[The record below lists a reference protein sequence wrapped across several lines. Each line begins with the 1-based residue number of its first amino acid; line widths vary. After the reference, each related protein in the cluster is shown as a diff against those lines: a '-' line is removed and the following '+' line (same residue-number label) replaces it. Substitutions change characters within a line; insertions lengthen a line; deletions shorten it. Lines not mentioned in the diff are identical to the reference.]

1 MAATVAGHSM
11 AENSLKDLQIRFQR
25 GGDIRHLMLLKQMP
39 PPPSPPAS
47 LPVKRTEGQVAL
59 GGLSHLADQDRH
71 LVANPGHR
79 HRDFSDPATLG
90 QGQVPLLKEEIL
102 LVEIPEEAD
111 SKAGAG
117 SQLEIFREG
126 HLAMEAD
133 PVTIKVAEVNQE
145 GQLRGQVQTLG
156 VR

>member
-1 MAATVAGHSM
+1 
-11 AENSLKDLQIRFQR
+11 
-25 GGDIRHLMLLKQMP
+25 
-39 PPPSPPAS
+39 
-47 LPVKRTEGQVAL
+47 VAL
-59 GGLSHLADQDRH
+59 GDPSHLADQDRH

-79 HRDFSDPATLG
+79 HRDFSDLATLG

-102 LVEIPEEAD
+102 LVETQEEED
-111 SKAGAG
+111 SKAEAG
-117 SQLEIFREG
+117 SQLGTFQDG

-133 PVTIKVAEVNQE
+133 PVIIKVAEVNQE